1 MRGLF
6 PVYRIDD
13 VGKVCNLSKH
23 VVTRR
28 TIFEKNISNE
38 NDGHLVSSLLPIN
51 EYSMQSS
58 GKSKRVTFRGA

>member
-23 VVTRR
+23 VVTWR

-38 NDGHLVSSLLPIN
+38 NDGHLVSP
-51 EYSMQSS
+51 
-58 GKSKRVTFRGA
+58 VTD